1 MKRSLLLF
9 PLGLLAGG
17 AAVWFW
23 HLSFTERS
31 HAARLLER
39 DAQIAHLEG
48 ELAGARTTAE
58 AWRNTMELSGVDP
71 DPVRENV
78 LDIQR
83 ILNDARP
90 LMKSLALMFGDRRKE
105 MSGRMIRSMA
115 NKLAEQMGLTEQQ
128 TEDMIAHFVKLD
140 AENFEKLK
148 SMFDRKLT
156 IFDVFTVMND
166 MNPQKAM
173 DSYVKQSMTP
183 EQMASWENR
192 KLETKAEQLERT
204 ANWQLDRMSRSLNLD
219 ETQKDQVF
227 DILVKTNPEYDA
239 SLAVTGVTGADTAGD
254 PPLNQE
260 EAIAAILREE
270 QMEGWTAYKARQDR
284 EKNRMSD
291 ALGGID
297 PATFF
302 RSLGGFGPMG
312 NSGRR

>member
-1 MKRSLLLF
+1 MKRSILLF
-9 PLGLLAGG
+9 PLGLLCGSAS
-17 AAVWFW
+17 VWFW
-23 HLSFTERS
+23 HQAVTERS
-31 HAARLLER
+31 HTAKLLDRE
-39 DAQIAHLEG
+39 AQIAQLNH

-58 AWRNTMELSGVDP
+58 AWRQSMERSGVDP
-71 DPVRENV
+71 DPVKENV

-90 LMKSLALMFGDRRKE
+90 LMKSLALMFGERRKE

-115 NKLAEQMGLTEQQ
+115 NKLAEQMGLTEEQ
-128 TEDMIAHFVKLD
+128 TEAMIAHFVKLD

-173 DSYVKQSMTP
+173 DAYVKQSMTP

-219 ETQKDQVF
+219 EIQKDQVF
-227 DILVKTNPEYDA
+227 DILVKTNPAYDA
-239 SLAVTGVTGADTAGD
+239 SLAVTGVTGTETAGA
-254 PPLNQE
+254 PPLNQD
-260 EAIAAILREE
+260 EAIAGILREE
-270 QMEGWTAYKARQDR
+270 QLDGWTAYRARQDR

-291 ALGGID
+291 ALGGMD

-302 RSLGGFGPMG
+302 RSLGGLGRIG
-312 NSGRR
+312 NPGRQ